1 MANGTADEKQRVR
14 ERVWSLLERKGA
26 ARSPGTRGRIPNF
39 KGAEAAA
46 ALLVAQP
53 AWERANVVKANPDS
67 PQLPVR
73 RSAVGTGKLLYM
85 AVPKLAEPKP
95 FVLVRGDPTISKAMK
110 AGRPVAVDE
119 LEPVDLVVCGTVAVN
134 RDGVRVGKGGGYS
147 DLEFALLV
155 EAGLVGDETT
165 IATTVHPLQ
174 LLDEKLPETEHDF
187 RVDLIVT
194 PDDVMRTGRRK
205 RPRGILWTHL
215 TEEKIASIP
224 VLARA
229 GRAGA
234 AP

>member
-1 MANGTADEKQRVR
+1 MGNGVADEKQRVR
-14 ERVWSLLERKGA
+14 ERVWTLLERKGA
-26 ARSPGTRGRIPNF
+26 ARFPGTRGRIPNF
-39 KGAEAAA
+39 EGAEAAA
-46 ALLVAQP
+46 ALLATQP
-53 AWERANVVKANPDS
+53 EWERTNVVKANPDS

-73 RSAVGTGKLLYM
+73 RSAVGAGKLLYM
-85 AVPKLAEPKP
+85 AVPKLTAPKP

-110 AGRPVAVDE
+110 AGRPMAVDE

-174 LLDEKLPETEHDF
+174 LLHEELPETEHDF

-215 TEEKIASIP
+215 TVEKIASIP